1 MKKLLNI
8 VLFSILVLTSFS
20 VSFAEGTYEV
30 TKDGCIVYHEDYSE
44 CEEFEIDTSLVD
56 NYINSL
62 KDPERIK
69 LINDIIHLPVA
80 ITTEPTEPTYSWGED
95 ALQFAKELA
104 ALPIEELRIR
114 AKESEETAKKLLSK
128 TDDIFEP
135 QRKERMEELKKAQQE
150 SLKHSLTVLKNPLHR
165 ALIHIHCTLH

>member
-1 MKKLLNI
+1 M
-8 VLFSILVLTSFS
+8 
-20 VSFAEGTYEV
+20 
-30 TKDGCIVYHEDYSE
+30 
-44 CEEFEIDTSLVD
+44 
-56 NYINSL
+56 
-62 KDPERIK
+62 
-69 LINDIIHLPVA
+69 
-80 ITTEPTEPTYSWGED
+80 
-95 ALQFAKELA
+95 A

-165 ALIHIHCTLH
+165 ALIHIHCRLH